1 MELQIV
7 TLIMSCGASF
17 ALGMYV
23 SSQVEKDVN
32 RRITKDYF
40 TKRNKEIEV
49 KMSVPDGLEFNKP
62 YSIDAIPE
70 DQKIKEDQLMVEKEL
85 EARMNVI
92 GQNGNDGLHYE
103 ESDTTDYIRDKV
115 VTLTGGLSSGCG
127 PSERSPEWRKEQ
139 YNRNRGVKEQK

>member
-7 TLIMSCGASF
+7 AIIISCRASF

-62 YSIDAIPE
+62 YNMDAIPE
-70 DQKIKEDQLMVEKEL
+70 DIKIKEDQLMAEQ
-85 EARMNVI
+85 EARMNII

-103 ESDTTDYIRDKV
+103 ESDNVDYTRDKV

-127 PSERSPEWRKEQ
+127 PSERTPEWRKEQ
-139 YNRNRGVKEQK
+139 YNRNRGIKEQK

>member
-7 TLIMSCGASF
+7 ALIMSCGASF

-62 YSIDAIPE
+62 YNMDAIPE
-70 DQKIKEDQLMVEKEL
+70 DIKIKEDQLMAEQ
-85 EARMNVI
+85 EARMNII

-103 ESDTTDYIRDKV
+103 ESDNVDYTRDKV

-127 PSERSPEWRKEQ
+127 PSERTPEWRKEQ
-139 YNRNRGVKEQK
+139 YNRNRGIKEQK